1 MIKLINLE
9 LERNKIRSYIV
20 ASFLILIFEFG
31 FCFLIAYIPQIEQ
44 SQQMIQIRGGASL
57 PTDLS
62 MFSQWNNFISLISI
76 LFVLAFGVL
85 SAIMHAKFT
94 VEEYTGKR
102 AILLFSY
109 PIKRSKI
116 LFAKCS
122 FVFFFTAIAVAIC
135 NIVAISMFAFF
146 SNAFHI
152 LPNMFTGEMWPN
164 LLVTTGVSALLAAS
178 IGLIAMRVGFWRKS
192 LVATVVTSFLL
203 IIPFGNMMSFI
214 PENSLQIRLIGMV
227 VLLALGLAVF
237 MELLSKVNKMEAL

>member
-1 MIKLINLE
+1 
-9 LERNKIRSYIV
+9 
-20 ASFLILIFEFG
+20 
-31 FCFLIAYIPQIEQ
+31 
-44 SQQMIQIRGGASL
+44 
-57 PTDLS
+57 
-62 MFSQWNNFISLISI
+62 
-76 LFVLAFGVL
+76 
-85 SAIMHAKFT
+85 MHAKFT

-122 FVFFFTAIAVAIC
+122 FVFFFTAIAVSIC
-135 NIVAISMFAFF
+135 NIVAISMFAFL
-146 SNAFHI
+146 SNTFHI
-152 LPNMFTGEMWPN
+152 LPNLFTGEMWPN

-178 IGLIAMRVGFWRKS
+178 IGLIAMRIGFWRKS